1 MLLGGAVAAAVAAL
15 AALPAVRLRG
25 LHLALSTF
33 GIALVGREVILG
45 DERVFGLTGISVPR
59 PDVVG
64 LSTSSD
70 AAFAMW
76 AALVFCALSVGV
88 VAIRRSW
95 FGRQLTALR
104 DSELAAAP
112 LGMGVRRAKVGIF
125 AVSGFRSEAP

>member
-95 FGRQLTALR
+95 
-104 DSELAAAP
+104 
-112 LGMGVRRAKVGIF
+112 
-125 AVSGFRSEAP
+125 RSEEH

>member
-59 PDVVG
+59 PDVGG

-76 AALVFCALSVGV
+76 PALVFCALLGGW
-88 VAIRRSW
+88 VAILRSW
-95 FGRQLTALR
+95 FGRPLTALR
-104 DSELAAAP
+104 ASQLSPA
-112 LGMGVRRAKVGIF
+112 
-125 AVSGFRSEAP
+125 